1 MKAVAAALVLI
12 AGAAVVLWY
21 SNTLNSWVLGGLIGG
36 LAALLLSIPI
46 SLTLFSYLS
55 RRHDE
60 RLKAE
65 KEASRVRVYDSLAVP
80 PRRVRRVYEAQGYAL
95 PDGQSLN
102 DEAYYQPHDNRY
114 DRHVQTAH
122 HLPVPSP
129 QRFPVQSQPSGQLTG
144 RAPIARPSTRQLP
157 GDMPSVEQRDS
168 TTRRT
173 TTRRMNYPGFP
184 GSVPGYSKHRSE
196 ALRAARREAAQHHDD
211 DVDVLPTHLSRP
223 LPSARRL
230 SQSLATQTDRL
241 QPQRIDEEVQSHHRS
256 RSLSPTRESAVHD
269 GPLFST
275 EPQTDSWDAD
285 DYPQTGPMQQLPQ
298 TDHLYGYGQSASEAS
313 SEITTGN
320 LTRPLVRR
328 APYLYADDTLRK
340 ELAQQVEGPIVRRSS
355 RLEGRQQSNDHD
367 DYNNK

>member
-12 AGAAVVLWY
+12 AGAAVVLWS

-65 KEASRVRVYDSLAVP
+65 EASRFRVYDSFS
-80 PRRVRRVYEAQGYAL
+80 PRRMRRVYEAQGYAL
-95 PDGQSLN
+95 PDGQSLS
-102 DEAYYQPHDNRY
+102 DEVYYQPHDN
-114 DRHVQTAH
+114 RHVQTAH
-122 HLPVPSP
+122 HLPVPST
-129 QRFPVQSQPSGQLTG
+129 QRFPVRSQSSHQLQGMQRGMHT
-144 RAPIARPSTRQLP
+144 PVARPSTRQLP
-157 GDMPSVEQRDS
+157 NGEPLEEQKDS

-173 TTRRMNYPGFP
+173 TTRRMNYPGIP
-184 GSVPGYSKHRSE
+184 GAVPGYSKHRSE
-196 ALRAARREAAQHHDD
+196 ALRAARREAAQYRED
-211 DVDVLPTHLSRP
+211 DVDVLPTHFSRP

-230 SQSLATQTDRL
+230 SQSLVTRTDRL
-241 QPQRIDEEVQSHHRS
+241 QPQRIDEEARLHHRS
-256 RSLSPTRESAVHD
+256 RFLPPSEESVVHD
-269 GPLFST
+269 DPLFLT
-275 EPQTDSWDAD
+275 EPQTDSWDTEN
-285 DYPQTGPMQQLPQ
+285 YPQTGPMQQLPQ
-298 TDHLYGYGQSASEAS
+298 TDQLYGHGQFANESS

-340 ELAQQVEGPIVRRSS
+340 ELAQQVEGPVVRRSS
-355 RLEGRQQSNDHD
+355 RLEVHQQSDDHD
-367 DYNNK
+367 DYHNK